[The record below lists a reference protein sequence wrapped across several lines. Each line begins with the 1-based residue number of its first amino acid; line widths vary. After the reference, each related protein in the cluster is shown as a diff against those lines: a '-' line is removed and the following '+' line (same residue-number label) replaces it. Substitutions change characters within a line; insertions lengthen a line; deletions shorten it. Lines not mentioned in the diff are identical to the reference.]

1 MQVFKVFFKVLKK
14 KLGIALIFIAVFMP
28 ISVNMTKS
36 ESADTRFEES
46 SMNLVIFDEDNTPE
60 SQALTEYLGRNN
72 KIKTME
78 KDDDKLMDALF
89 YWSVD
94 YCFTINKGYAE
105 NLAKGETDKLF
116 TAKVLGKETYVDALM
131 GSKLNGYVSAVDTYM
146 AAGCTL
152 DEAIEKTGEVLSRET
167 EVRVIRP
174 DNGEA
179 DYPRNFSDYYRFMPY
194 ILISVILSALA
205 PVLLA
210 MNRTEIRC
218 RTNCSCVNTVSYTMQ
233 ILAASCIFVVGI
245 WLIFTIAGM
254 VMYGG
259 IYTGKAWIAVVN
271 SLIFSLVSAGVAVF
285 VSTLTNSENVITL
298 ITTILGLG
306 MSFLCGIFVLQS
318 LLSKT
323 VLAAARFLPAY
334 WYIRINDMLSGRTL
348 YNSSDITKCLLI
360 ELAFAAVFGIL
371 AMLITK
377 LKREKAL

>member
-14 KLGIALIFIAVFMP
+14 KLGIALIFVAIFMM

-60 SQALTEYLGRNN
+60 SQALIGYLSRNN
-72 KIKTME
+72 EIKTME
-78 KDDDKLMDALF
+78 NDDDKLMDALF

-116 TAKVLGKETYVDALM
+116 TAKVLGEATYVDALM
-131 GSKLNGYVSAVDTYM
+131 ENKLNGYVSAVDTYM

-152 DEAIEKTGEVLSRET
+152 DEAIAKTDEVLSMET
-167 EVRVIRP
+167 EVRIIRP
-174 DNGEA
+174 DGGDT
-179 DYPRNFSDYYRFMPY
+179 DYPRNFSDYYRYMPY
-194 ILISVILSALA
+194 ILLSVILSALS

-210 MNRTEIRC
+210 MNRPEIRC
-218 RTNCSCVNTVSYTMQ
+218 RTNCSCVSTVSYTLQ
-233 ILAASCIFVVGI
+233 ILAASCIFVVMV
-245 WLIFTIAGM
+245 WLIFVCAGM
-254 VMYGG
+254 AMYGG
-259 IYTGKAWIAVVN
+259 MYTGKAWIAVLN
-271 SLIFSLVSAGVAVF
+271 SLIFSLVSAAVAVLI
-285 VSTLTNSENVITL
+285 STLTTSENVITL
-298 ITTILGLG
+298 ITTIAGLG

-334 WYIRINDMLSGRTL
+334 WYIRVNDMLTGRQI
-348 YNSSDITKCLLI
+348 YNTTDITRCLAI
-360 ELAFAAVFGIL
+360 EFGFAAVFGIL